1 MYAVKVEGAR
11 ELVMV
16 CQVLLALLHGAELA
30 GAALHQ
36 AQVDLRGRE
45 GWWVGRQAGWW
56 VGGVGD
62 GSAWGAKVA
71 GEGRPAREGSRLG
84 LQCWEA
90 VQ

>member
-36 AQVDLRGRE
+36 AQVDLRGRR
-45 GWWVGRQAGWW
+45 WQAGRQME
-56 VGGVGD
+56 
-62 GSAWGAKVA
+62 KVS
-71 GEGRPAREGSRLG
+71 G
-84 LQCWEA
+84 
-90 VQ
+90 